1 MAWREKDML
10 FVVMIEAMTFSVTVA
25 PLSSLQESLSA
36 GRQRNLMFNGRF
48 GLGLAVE
55 RKQETIQWL
64 LEMRGVGG
72 FGVDSLDILGR
83 ICSQLKIFL
92 LIFFMNIFFLSPHNH
107 DETTLCLQL
116 IKWHLDSNVH
126 ENIIWQ
132 VIFEA
137 KELQYCSFLHL
148 GCQDWMLLFAV

>member
-25 PLSSLQESLSA
+25 PLSSLQESLPA

-92 LIFFMNIFFLSPHNH
+92 LIFFMTYFFFPH
-107 DETTLCLQL
+107 TIMMKPLCVYNWLNGIL
-116 IKWHLDSNVH
+116 IQMSTK
-126 ENIIWQ
+126 I
-132 VIFEA
+132 
-137 KELQYCSFLHL
+137 
-148 GCQDWMLLFAV
+148 